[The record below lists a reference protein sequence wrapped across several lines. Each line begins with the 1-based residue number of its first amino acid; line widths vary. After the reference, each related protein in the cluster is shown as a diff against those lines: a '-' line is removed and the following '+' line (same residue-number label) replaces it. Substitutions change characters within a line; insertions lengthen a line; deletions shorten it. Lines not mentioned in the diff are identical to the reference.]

1 MVDLIYI
8 KKQLSCIAMVGKPS
22 SFLSIQHLAESYDEF
37 LCLVHA
43 QAERRQQTD
52 RVGSG
57 YSRKDLLFEQQLA
70 AYFLDRFFELDT
82 DHQTTSANL
91 FNSR

>member
-1 MVDLIYI
+1 
-8 KKQLSCIAMVGKPS
+8 MVGKPS

-37 LCLVHA
+37 LCLVHT
-43 QAERRQQTD
+43 QTERRQQTD

-57 YSRKDLLFEQQLA
+57 YSRKYLLFEQQLA

>member
-1 MVDLIYI
+1 
-8 KKQLSCIAMVGKPS
+8 MVGKPS

-43 QAERRQQTD
+43 QTERRQQTD

-57 YSRKDLLFEQQLA
+57 YSRKYLLFEQQLA

-82 DHQTTSANL
+82 DHQTTAPNFLDTRKFMKL
-91 FNSR
+91 FQ

>member
-1 MVDLIYI
+1 
-8 KKQLSCIAMVGKPS
+8 MVGKPS

-43 QAERRQQTD
+43 QTEWRQQTD

-57 YSRKDLLFEQQLA
+57 YSRKYLLFEQQLA

-82 DHQTTSANL
+82 DHQTSSANL
-91 FNSR
+91 FISR